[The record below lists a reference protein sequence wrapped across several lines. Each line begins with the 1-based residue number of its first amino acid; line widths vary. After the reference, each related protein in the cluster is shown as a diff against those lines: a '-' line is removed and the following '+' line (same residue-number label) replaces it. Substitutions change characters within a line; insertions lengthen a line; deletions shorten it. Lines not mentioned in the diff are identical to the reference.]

1 MSAPPEPGLPALRRK
16 LRAARIEAALTQTG
30 TALLLGFVLV
40 AAAAAYVAG
49 LRGLVLPSA
58 WIIALGAGLPV
69 VAGKMALD
77 ALDRSGDGARVR
89 QVLSDA
95 FGPDMARDAEL
106 SQQARMVIEFR
117 ARLAEAEA
125 KSGSAGRRA
134 VAGLVLNLDRWLDG
148 MVRLAHE
155 IAAHRGEAGF
165 QSGLAA
171 RARGRHEEITARLP
185 LADPALA
192 TQLRATLDGLSAQ
205 IAAAES
211 YARFVETGRLK
222 LEQSV
227 AAFGAV
233 SVEIGR
239 SLTGAGSLGSAT
251 ALFQRIGEEAG
262 IVERQIARITQEAPA
277 LPAPEPAPAQAG

>member
-1 MSAPPEPGLPALRRK
+1 MTAPSEPGLPALRRK
-16 LRAARIEAALTQTG
+16 LRAARIEAALTETG

-58 WIIALGAGLPV
+58 WAIALGAGLPV

-77 ALDRSGDGARVR
+77 ALDRSGDAARVR
-89 QVLSDA
+89 QVLSEA
-95 FGPDMARDAEL
+95 FGPDMAQDTEL
-106 SQQARMVIEFR
+106 SRQARMVIEFR

-125 KSGSAGRRA
+125 KSGSVGRRS
-134 VAGLVLNLDRWLDG
+134 VAGLVLHLDRWLDG

-155 IAAHRGEAGF
+155 IAAHRGEASF

-171 RARGRHEEITARLP
+171 RARCSEISARLTG
-185 LADPALA
+185 ADPFLVAQLQA
-192 TQLRATLDGLSAQ
+192 TQEGLIAQ
-205 IAAAES
+205 IAAAEG
-211 YARFVETGRLK
+211 YARFVESGRLK

-233 SVEIGR
+233 SGEVGR
-239 SLTGAGSLGSAT
+239 ALSGAGTAQSAT
-251 ALFQRIGEEAG
+251 ALFQRIGEEVG
-262 IVERQIARITQEAPA
+262 VVERQIARIAAQEAPA
-277 LPAPEPAPAQAG
+277 LPPPDPSSAG

>member
-1 MSAPPEPGLPALRRK
+1 MTAPSEPGLPALRRK

-58 WIIALGAGLPV
+58 WAIALGAGLPV

-77 ALDRSGDGARVR
+77 ALDRSGDAARVR
-89 QVLSDA
+89 QVLSEA
-95 FGPDMARDAEL
+95 FGPDMAQDTEL
-106 SQQARMVIEFR
+106 SRQARMVIEFR

-125 KSGSAGRRA
+125 KSGSVGRRS
-134 VAGLVLNLDRWLDG
+134 VAGLVLHLDRWLDG

-155 IAAHRGEAGF
+155 IAVHRGEASF

-171 RARGRHEEITARLP
+171 RARARCSEISARLTG
-185 LADPALA
+185 ADPFLVAQLQA
-192 TQLRATLDGLSAQ
+192 TQEGLIAQ
-205 IAAAES
+205 IAAAEG
-211 YARFVETGRLK
+211 YARFVESGRLK

-233 SVEIGR
+233 SGEVGR
-239 SLTGAGSLGSAT
+239 ALSGAGTAESAT
-251 ALFQRIGEEAG
+251 ALFQRIGEEVG
-262 IVERQIARITQEAPA
+262 VVERQIARIAAQEAPA
-277 LPAPEPAPAQAG
+277 LPPPDPSSAG